1 MNSDG
6 DPEAYFN
13 FTHTLLATMPN
24 LATNMVFIIIVAV
37 LLVFTAIVAGSE
49 VAFFSLN
56 AKDIN
61 YLKSKNSGSNKTIIQ
76 LLEKPKKLLA
86 TLLIANSF
94 LSIAIIITI
103 QLILEPLLGVL
114 TEAVPHYGGLIYSI
128 IQIVLVTFLLVL
140 FGEVLPKV
148 YATQNNLRMS
158 IFCAPII
165 NALNK
170 FFSPVSNL
178 LVRSSALIEKN
189 INNKRSD
196 ISDEDVENAIQ
207 LTMGH
212 NASEEE
218 VNLVKSTLNFRDI
231 AVKQIMRPRLDVSG
245 IEKSLTFKQMQ
256 AAVLDCGYSRIPVYE
271 GTLDTI
277 VGIIHTKDLLAYI
290 DSTNEDWQK
299 LARAPFFV
307 HESKLIEDLLIEF
320 KKRRIHLAIV
330 VDEFGGT
337 SGIVTLEDIMEEII
351 GDIRDEFDEDET
363 DIKKINDHTYICDG
377 KTLINDMCR
386 LLDEPVELFD
396 QARGESDT
404 LGGLWME
411 LSGKF
416 PIIGETVSF
425 QHYSLMVQEIEKN
438 RIKKI
443 KVMIEPD
450 QSPDALQNT
459 TNKK

>member
-6 DPEAYFN
+6 DPEALFYFCN
-13 FTHTLLATMPN
+13 VLLTGMPN
-24 LATNMVFIIIVAV
+24 LAANMVLIIIIGV
-37 LLVFTAIVAGSE
+37 LLIFTAIVAGSE

-61 YLKSKNSGSNKTIIQ
+61 YLKSKNDGANRTIIQ

-94 LSIAIIITI
+94 LSIGIIITTG
-103 QLILEPLLGVL
+103 LVLSPLLDVL
-114 TEAVPHYGGLIYSI
+114 ITAIPAYGGLVFNI
-128 IQIVLVTFLLVL
+128 IQIVIVTFLLVL

-158 IFCAPII
+158 LFCAPII
-165 NALNK
+165 NILNK
-170 FFSPVSNL
+170 FFTPFSNF

-189 INNKRSD
+189 ISTKPSD
-196 ISDEDVENAIQ
+196 ISDKDMENAIQ
-207 LTMGH
+207 LTVGH
-212 NASEEE
+212 SATEDEL
-218 VNLVKSTLNFRDI
+218 NLIKGTLNFRDI
-231 AVKQIMRPRLDVSG
+231 AVKQIMKPRMDVSG
-245 IEKSLTFKQMQ
+245 IDFNCSFLEMQ
-256 AAVLDCGYSRIPVYE
+256 KAVLDCGYSRIPVYE

-277 VGIIHTKDLLAYI
+277 KGVIHTKDLLPYISQPMADWHSLIRLAY
-290 DSTNEDWQK
+290 
-299 LARAPFFV
+299 FV
-307 HESKLIEDLLIEF
+307 HESKLIEDLLFEF
-320 KKRRIHLAIV
+320 KKRRIHLAVV

-337 SGIVTLEDIMEEII
+337 SGIATLEDIMEEII
-351 GDIRDEFDEDET
+351 GEIRDEFDEEET
-363 DIKKINDHTYICDG
+363 DIKKINEYTYSCDG

-386 LLDEPVELFD
+386 VMDEQVEIFD
-396 QARGESDT
+396 EARGESDT

-425 QHYSLMVQEIEKN
+425 QKYSFMVQELEKN

-443 KVMIEPD
+443 KIMIEPVIIE
-450 QSPDALQNT
+450 PNI
-459 TNKK
+459 